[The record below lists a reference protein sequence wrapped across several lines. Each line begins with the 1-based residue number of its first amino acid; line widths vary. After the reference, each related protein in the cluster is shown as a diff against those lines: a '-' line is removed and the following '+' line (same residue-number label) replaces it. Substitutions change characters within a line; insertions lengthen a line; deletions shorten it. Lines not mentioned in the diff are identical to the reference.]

1 MRYHVLAADY
11 DGTLAEDGKVSGTTV
26 AALKALR
33 ESGRKLVMVTG
44 RQLPEL
50 LDIFPEVTLFDR
62 VVAENGALL
71 YRPGTK
77 ESRLLAEAPPP
88 AFARRLSERVGEPV
102 QVGKVIVATWT
113 PHEVAALELI
123 NEMGLELQVIFNK
136 GAVMILPSGVN
147 KALGL
152 QAALDELGLSARN
165 AVGVGDAENDHA
177 FLAVCECAVAVG
189 NALPSLKERADI
201 VTRGERGAGIEEL
214 ARAIVNEDLR
224 SFEPRLGRHRL
235 PLGQRLD
242 GTPVLVGPYRP
253 PLLFAGASGG
263 GKSTLATAF
272 LEGLIDHGYQCCI
285 IDPEGDFRDVP
296 ATTSLGDAQ
305 HAPSVT
311 EVIELLSKPGQNVSV
326 SLIGVPLSDRPAYF
340 DALLPHLFQ
349 LRARTGRP
357 HWIVVDEAH
366 HLSPGKRSPGT
377 SGLPAE
383 PHGLLYIT
391 VHPAHVSQ
399 ALLAKVEG
407 VATFGPIAHDAL
419 RELAQAAG
427 VPPPNASEPLPERGH
442 ALGWFLDR
450 AEEPFTFRC
459 AVPRAER
466 RRHVRKYATGA
477 LDEERSFFFR
487 GPEQKLNLR
496 AQNLELFVQLG
507 DGVDD
512 ETWLYHLH
520 QGHYSRWFRD
530 HIKDPDL
537 ASDAEAV
544 EQEPDVSA
552 ADSRQRIRAAIES
565 RYTAAA

>member
-1 MRYHVLAADY
+1 MRYHLLAADY
-11 DGTLAEDGKVSGTTV
+11 DGTLAEDGKVTPTTV
-26 AALKALR
+26 ASLRALR

-50 LDIFPEVTLFDR
+50 LEVFPEVNLFDR
-62 VVAENGALL
+62 VVAENGAVV
-71 YRPGTK
+71 YRPGVK
-77 ESRLLAEAPPP
+77 ECRLLAEPPPP
-88 AFARRLSERVGEPV
+88 AFARRLAERIGEPV
-102 QVGKVIVATWT
+102 QVGRVIVATWI

-177 FLAVCECAVAVG
+177 FLSICECAVAVG

-201 VTRGERGAGIEEL
+201 VTSGDRGVGIQEL
-214 ARAIVNEDLR
+214 TRSMVADDLK

-235 PLGQRLD
+235 PLGQRPD
-242 GTPVLVGPYRP
+242 GSTVQVGPYRR

-272 LEGLIDHGYQCCI
+272 IEALVDHGYQCCI
-285 IDPEGDFRDVP
+285 IDPEGDFRDLP
-296 ATTSLGDAQ
+296 ASTALGDAQ
-305 HAPSVT
+305 HAPSVS
-311 EVIELLSKPGQNVSV
+311 EVVELLSKPGQNVTV

-340 DALLPHLFQ
+340 DALLPHLFE

-366 HLSPGKRSPGT
+366 HLAPAKRSPGS
-377 SGLPAE
+377 SGVPAE

-391 VHPAHVSQ
+391 VHPAHVSP

-407 VATFGPIAHDAL
+407 AVAFGPIAHDTL
-419 RELAQAAG
+419 HELAQALG
-427 VPPPNASEPLPERGH
+427 VPPPSRTEPAPERGQ

-450 AEEPFTFRC
+450 AEDPFAFRC

-477 LDEERSFFFR
+477 LDEDRSFYFR
-487 GPEQKLNLR
+487 GPENRLNLR

-512 ETWLYHLH
+512 ETWLFHLH
-520 QGHYSRWFRD
+520 QGHYSRWFREN
-530 HIKDPDL
+530 IKDPDL
-537 ASDAEAV
+537 ANDAETV
-544 EQEPDVSA
+544 EQQREITA
-552 ADSRQRIRAAIES
+552 AESRQRIRAAIES

>member
-11 DGTLAEDGKVSGTTV
+11 DGTLAEHGKVTPTTV
-26 AALKALR
+26 AALRALR

-50 LDIFPEVTLFDR
+50 LEVFPEVPLFDR
-62 VVAENGALL
+62 VVAENGALV

-77 ESRLLAEAPPP
+77 ESRLLAEPPPP
-88 AFARRLSERVGEPV
+88 AFARRLSERIGRPLEVGR
-102 QVGKVIVATWT
+102 VIVATWT
-113 PHEVAALELI
+113 PNEVAALELI

-177 FLAVCECAVAVG
+177 FLSICECGVAVG
-189 NALPSLKERADI
+189 NALASLKDRADI
-201 VTRGERGAGIEEL
+201 VTSGERGAGVEEL
-214 ARAIVNEDLR
+214 VRSIVSDDLR

-235 PLGQRLD
+235 PLGQRPD
-242 GTPVLVGPYRP
+242 GTPVQVGPYRR

-272 LEGLIDHGYQCCI
+272 IEGLVDHGYQCCI
-285 IDPEGDFRDVP
+285 IDPEGDFRDLP
-296 ATTSLGDAQ
+296 ACTALGDAQ
-305 HAPSVT
+305 HAPSIT
-311 EVIELLSKPGQNVSV
+311 EVVELLSKPGQNVTV

-340 DALLPHLFQ
+340 DSLLPHLFE

-357 HWIVVDEAH
+357 HWIIVDEAH
-366 HLSPGKRSPGT
+366 HLSPAKRSPGS

-383 PHGLLYIT
+383 PHGLLFIT
-391 VHPAHVSQ
+391 VHPAHVSP
-399 ALLAKVEG
+399 ALLAKVDG
-407 VATFGPIAHDAL
+407 AAVFGPIAHEAL
-419 RELAQAAG
+419 GELAQALG
-427 VPPPNASEPLPERGH
+427 VPPPIFPDAPPERGH

-450 AEEPFTFRC
+450 GEEPFAFRC

-466 RRHVRKYATGA
+466 RRHIRKYATGA
-477 LDEERSFFFR
+477 LDEDRSFFFR

-512 ETWLYHLH
+512 ETWLFHLH
-520 QGHYSRWFRD
+520 QGDYSRWFREN
-530 HIKDPDL
+530 IKDPDL
-537 ASDAEAV
+537 ASDAEEV
-544 EQEPDVSA
+544 EQQQEISA
-552 ADSRQRIRAAIES
+552 AESRQRIRAAIES